1 VLRCGSRGD
10 GPTRRDS
17 VPELAARGRGTF
29 RAIADYPHP
38 VRETARVGGSDW
50 DVSELCVVGGVPDIL
65 DHVLRVD
72 RVQGDAVLKRLFEK

>member
-1 VLRCGSRGD
+1 VATVLRD
-10 GPTRRDS
+10 GDS

-38 VRETARVGGSDW
+38 VRETARVGGSGW
-50 DVSELCVVGGVPDIL
+50 DVSELCVVGGVPDIP